1 MSDPTGPGGV
11 GTAQAERPSARTA
24 RVGDSGSPVGSP
36 LTIVLA
42 VIAVVVGF
50 LIFRTIDSGGGSGTA
65 GLPVDTSTITVA
77 GGTTPTDGTT
87 ATTVAGAT
95 TTVASVETRT
105 GATVVVINAGE
116 VSQSAGAL
124 TELLTERGYTTVD
137 GVSDADDEQSSTT
150 VVQFLD
156 GTGNPAVEAVA
167 RTLAA
172 DLGGVDVEAVTTAP
186 AVSSGDSVGA
196 ATVFVLLGT
205 DKANQP
211 LAPAAP
217 TSPSAPSVQTPAPTT
232 GAG

>member
-11 GTAQAERPSARTA
+11 GTAQAERPSSRTA
-24 RVGDSGSPVGSP
+24 RVGDSGSPIGSP
-36 LTIVLA
+36 LTIILA

-50 LIFRTIDSGGGSGTA
+50 LIFRTIDSGGDGGAT
-65 GLPVDTSTITVA
+65 GLPVDTSANTAATGATTPGQTTPVTVA
-77 GGTTPTDGTT
+77 GSP
-87 ATTVAGAT
+87 TTVGA
-95 TTVASVETRT
+95 ETRT

-116 VSQSAGAL
+116 VSGSAGAM
-124 TELLTERGYTTVD
+124 TDLLTEKGYTTVG
-137 GVSDADDEQSSTT
+137 GVSDADDEPTETT
-150 VVQFLD
+150 VVQYLD
-156 GTGNPAVEAVA
+156 GTGNAAVEAVA

-186 AVSSGDSVGA
+186 GVASGDSVGA

-217 TSPSAPSVQTPAPTT
+217 ASPTAPAVATPAPTT
-232 GAG
+232 TAG